1 MDDPRAGVAEMVRVV
16 HPGGV
21 VAACTWDFAGGM
33 QLLRAFWEAA
43 RAVNPEAAS
52 ETTFGTLE
60 ELDELWNAHALEEI
74 ELGPLEVSTPYAD
87 FDELWSSFQLG
98 VGLPGST
105 CPRWSRRRKK
115 PSARSTAADSASPPG
130 ASS

>member
-1 MDDPRAGVAEMVRVV
+1 MAGVDPSPMLEARAARVPGLTCAQAWPKSCRGWTTRSTAPPHSFVVHFMDDPRAGVAEMARVV

-43 RAVNPEAAS
+43 RAVKPEAAS

-60 ELDELWNAHALEEI
+60 ELGRALECA
-74 ELGPLEVSTPYAD
+74 GP
-87 FDELWSSFQLG
+87 G
-98 VGLPGST
+98 GN
-105 CPRWSRRRKK
+105 
-115 PSARSTAADSASPPG
+115 
-130 ASS
+130 